1 MKKTIVWIA
10 AVFLAIQLI
19 PIDRENKPVK
29 AEDNFVDIYSTPQHI
44 STILKNACYDCHSN
58 ETVYPSYAY
67 VAPLS
72 WAVKDHVNEG
82 RQYLN
87 FSEWGTYNKDLRRNA
102 VEKTVQTLENRTM
115 PLPSYITYH
124 PEANL
129 TTAQIDTLKA
139 YFLSIPH

>member
-29 AEDNFVDIYSTPQHI
+29 AEDNFVDIYNTPQHI
-44 STILKNACYDCHSN
+44 RTILKNACYDCHSN

-87 FSEWGTYNKDLRRNA
+87 YSEWGTYNKDLRRNA

-129 TTAQIDTLKA
+129 TTAQIDKLKA

>member
-1 MKKTIVWIA
+1 LKKTIVWIA

-29 AEDNFVDIYSTPQHI
+29 AEDNFVDIYNTPQHI
-44 STILKNACYDCHSN
+44 RTILKNACYDCHSN

-87 FSEWGTYNKDLRRNA
+87 YSEWGTYNKDLRRNA

-129 TTAQIDTLKA
+129 TTAQIDKLKA